1 MKKYKNSKIFLAGHN
16 GLVGSTIYRKLKLK
30 GFKKILVKNRNE
42 LDLKNSVKVLN
53 FLKKNNPD
61 YIIIAAAKVGGIK
74 ANNDLSGQFIFE
86 NLCIQN
92 NLIDGA
98 YKIGVKKLIFLGS
111 SCIYPRLSKQPIKE
125 KYLLDGPLEK
135 TNEAYSIAKI
145 AGVKMCEYYN
155 KQYSTNFLSLMPCN
169 TFGKN
174 DNYDLDSSHFLP
186 ALIKK
191 LYQSKIKK
199 KKSVELWGNGKTLR
213 EVIYVEDIANAVIHF
228 LFTRTNHNLINIGTE
243 KEMSIEDYAKLI
255 MKILDFKIRI
265 KYINKTLTGTPRKIL
280 DCSLAKSY
288 NWSANISIQ
297 DGLKETIADFK
308 KNYKKYS

>member
-1 MKKYKNSKIFLAGHN
+1 MKTIANGIRKSQWLAQNSG
-16 GLVGSTIYRKLKLK
+16 
-30 GFKKILVKNRNE
+30 ILVVILLRIKSK
-42 LDLKNSVKVLN
+42 LYLKNSVKVLN

>member
-280 DCSLAKSY
+280 DCSLSKSY

>member
-1 MKKYKNSKIFLAGHN
+1 MEKYKNSKIFLAGHN
-16 GLVGSTIYRKLKLK
+16 GLVGSAIYNKLKSK
-30 GFKKILVKNRNE
+30 GYKRIIVKNRKE

-174 DNYDLDSSHFLP
+174 DNYDLSSSHFLP
-186 ALIKK
+186 ALINK
-191 LYQSKIKK
+191 LYQSKIKNK
-199 KKSVELWGNGKTLR
+199 KFVELWGNGKTLR

-228 LFTRTNHNLINIGTE
+228 LFTKTKHNLINIGTE

-255 MKILDFKIRI
+255 MKILGLNLKI

-280 DCSLAKSY
+280 DCSLARSY
-288 NWSANISIQ
+288 NWTANISIH
-297 DGLKETIADFK
+297 DGLKETIEDFA

>member
-199 KKSVELWGNGKTLR
+199 K
-213 EVIYVEDIANAVIHF
+213 
-228 LFTRTNHNLINIGTE
+228 NL
-243 KEMSIEDYAKLI
+243 
-255 MKILDFKIRI
+255 
-265 KYINKTLTGTPRKIL
+265 
-280 DCSLAKSY
+280 
-288 NWSANISIQ
+288 
-297 DGLKETIADFK
+297 
-308 KNYKKYS
+308 